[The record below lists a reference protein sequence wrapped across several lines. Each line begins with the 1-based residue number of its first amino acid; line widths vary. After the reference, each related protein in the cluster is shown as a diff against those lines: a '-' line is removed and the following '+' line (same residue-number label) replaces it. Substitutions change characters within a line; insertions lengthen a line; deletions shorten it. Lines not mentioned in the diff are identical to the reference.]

1 MEPKTQPITRAA
13 FLRGD
18 FRKQSRNLI
27 VSISDA
33 CLSAKGVVCRTC
45 EEQCDPGA
53 ISFKLAL
60 GGVANAQ
67 VDATV
72 CTGCGECIAPCP
84 VDAINFLEPTA

>member
-1 MEPKTQPITRAA
+1 MEPKAQSMTRAA

-18 FRKQSRNLI
+18 FRKQTRNL
-27 VSISDA
+27 VVGISDA

-67 VDATV
+67 VDTTA
-72 CTGCGECIAPCP
+72 CTGCGECIVPCP
-84 VDAINFLEPTA
+84 VDAINFLEPTT

>member
-1 MEPKTQPITRAA
+1 MEPNTKSITRAA

-18 FRKQSRNLI
+18 FRKQTRNLI
-27 VSISDA
+27 VGISDA
-33 CLSAKGVVCRTC
+33 CLSAKGIVCRTC

-84 VDAINFLEPTA
+84 VDAINLLEPTA